1 LSGGTRLGGVF
12 CDFYGVAFVVQDFEQ
27 EVSDT

>member
-1 LSGGTRLGGVF
+1 LGGVF